1 LGIVNKMPC
10 LKCFKEI
17 KSSTVEHY
25 GVHPECFQ
33 EWFNVAKTEQFTGL
47 QRRHSSS
54 LENSNSH
61 LKQNNRFFHGKF
73 KKYST
78 SLAGCSYILKMRQDD
93 APELPEVEYLCNQIG
108 KELNIPVAEF
118 YYIDFYG
125 DKTFVTK
132 NFIKQD
138 SPIDLQP
145 IYYFRPDKDH
155 SCEGLINA
163 ISKETGRPLD
173 TRIFINTL
181 LLDSLIGNHNR
192 HGRNLAFIVTSSST
206 KLSPIYDN
214 VSYLSLETA
223 PMLQADFNPTGR
235 INTKDSFE
243 PSMVDYVREFKRL
256 GYQFSSGVDKR
267 LSISKINRL
276 INDSFCRD
284 LMKQAIKRLIEKR
297 FEELKNAR

>member
-1 LGIVNKMPC
+1 MQC
-10 LKCFKEI
+10 LKCLKEI
-17 KSSTVEHY
+17 ESSTAEHY
-25 GVHPECFQ
+25 GLHPECFQ
-33 EWFNVAKTEQFTGL
+33 EWFNVAKTEKFTGL

-54 LENSNSH
+54 LENPNSH
-61 LKQNNRFFHGKF
+61 SRQNNSFFHGKF
-73 KKYST
+73 KKYSA
-78 SLAGCSYILKMRQDD
+78 SLAGFSYILKMRQDD

-138 SPIDLQP
+138 SPIDLQH
-145 IYYFRPDKDH
+145 IYHFRPDEDH
-155 SCEGLINA
+155 SCEGLLTA

-173 TRIFINTL
+173 TRVFINTL
-181 LLDSLIGNHNR
+181 LFDALIGNHDR

-214 VSYLSLETA
+214 VSYLSLETG

-256 GYQFSSGVDKR
+256 GFQAEIDNFYKR
-267 LSISKINRL
+267 LSISKINQL
-276 INDSFCRD
+276 INDSFCSD

-297 FEELKNAR
+297 FEELENAR

>member
-1 LGIVNKMPC
+1 MQC
-10 LKCFKEI
+10 LKCLKEI
-17 KSSTVEHY
+17 ESSTADHY
-25 GVHPECFQ
+25 GLHPECFQ
-33 EWFNVAKTEQFTGL
+33 EWFNVTETEKFTGL

-54 LENSNSH
+54 LETPNSH
-61 LKQNNRFFHGKF
+61 SKQNNSFFHGKF
-73 KKYST
+73 KKYSA
-78 SLAGCSYILKMRQDD
+78 SLAGNSYILKMRQDD

-108 KELNIPVAEF
+108 KELSIPVAEF

-125 DKTFVTK
+125 DKAFVTK

-138 SPIDLQP
+138 SPIDLQH
-145 IYYFRPDKDH
+145 IYHFRPDEEH
-155 SCEGLINA
+155 SCEGLINT

-181 LLDSLIGNHNR
+181 LFDSLIGNHDR

-214 VSYLSLETA
+214 VSYLSLETG

-235 INTKDSFE
+235 INTKDTFE
-243 PSMVDYVREFKRL
+243 PSMIDYVHEFKRL
-256 GYQFSSGVDKR
+256 GYQGEIDNFYKR
-267 LSISKINRL
+267 LSISKINQL
-276 INDSFCRD
+276 INDSFCSE

-297 FEELKNAR
+297 FEELENAR

>member
-1 LGIVNKMPC
+1 MQC
-10 LKCFKEI
+10 LKCLKEI
-17 KSSTVEHY
+17 ESSTAEHY
-25 GVHPECFQ
+25 GLHPECFQ
-33 EWFNVAKTEQFTGL
+33 EWFNVAKTEKFTGL

-54 LENSNSH
+54 LENPNSH
-61 LKQNNRFFHGKF
+61 SKQNNSFFHGKF
-73 KKYST
+73 KKYSA
-78 SLAGCSYILKMRQDD
+78 SLAGFSYILKMRQDD
-93 APELPEVEYLCNQIG
+93 ALELPEVEYLCNQIG

-138 SPIDLQP
+138 SPIDLQH
-145 IYYFRPDKDH
+145 IYHFRPDEDH
-155 SCEGLINA
+155 SCEGLLTA

-173 TRIFINTL
+173 TRVFINTL
-181 LLDSLIGNHNR
+181 LFDALIGNHDR

-214 VSYLSLETA
+214 VSYLSLETG

-256 GYQFSSGVDKR
+256 GFQAEIDNFYKR
-267 LSISKINRL
+267 LSISKINQL
-276 INDSFCRD
+276 INDSFCSD

-297 FEELKNAR
+297 FEELENAR